1 MKNFI
6 STILFFSLITL
17 SCPIKADTVDFIQ
30 LELNDLSVKTNS
42 VFKQAR
48 ETNDKVRENNP
59 IRCVDFIESTD
70 DGVLIQFLEGCS
82 IDGGLSMDYIL
93 NWKINDQDYFSGG
106 LFHTSCAGLTCKRTY
121 RVDDRPFDEIAE
133 AHRIAEIYA
142 SGRSYI
148 DSISNIATKLYRQ
161 SMDKN
166 KKITMKSKKFFGTEI
181 PCSAEIVANAKE
193 HTIKIMFPDVCPVP
207 LSSDYKGGLKIK
219 PKDLVDSMSAPSMTF
234 GAYSIRK
241 EKGKEICYTFETQCQ
256 DLTCIMRE
264 KNITCPAQSSIFY

>member
-1 MKNFI
+1 
-6 STILFFSLITL
+6 
-17 SCPIKADTVDFIQ
+17 
-30 LELNDLSVKTNS
+30 
-42 VFKQAR
+42 
-48 ETNDKVRENNP
+48 
-59 IRCVDFIESTD
+59 
-70 DGVLIQFLEGCS
+70 
-82 IDGGLSMDYIL
+82 
-93 NWKINDQDYFSGG
+93 
-106 LFHTSCAGLTCKRTY
+106 
-121 RVDDRPFDEIAE
+121 
-133 AHRIAEIYA
+133 
-142 SGRSYI
+142 
-148 DSISNIATKLYRQ
+148 
-161 SMDKN
+161 MDKN